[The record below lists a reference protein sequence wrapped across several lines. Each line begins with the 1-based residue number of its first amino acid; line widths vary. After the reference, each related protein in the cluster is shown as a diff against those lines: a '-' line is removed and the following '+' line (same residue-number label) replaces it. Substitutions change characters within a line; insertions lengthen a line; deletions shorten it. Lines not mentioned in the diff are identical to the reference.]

1 MPQCWKSHVATQ
13 ILCSGLFYLQMA
25 CRDVLCPP
33 GRILKTGKCLNDP
46 QYSDQSTCTSIDIRL
61 IPLHSLTRRERVE
74 VISFMREDFESKFP
88 ALHGRIRDF
97 LLVSQTN
104 EIDNI
109 VFIII
114 RIVAQF
120 ETLDM
125 MYEFLD
131 AIVYM
136 EEILIRPALEIYS
149 RFSLELEALNIP
161 FFEHGGIFEDNPSGP
176 LERLRGQDPND
187 YSPCHSNTTIQINK
201 ITLCPF
207 IKLRLDEMPM
217 SFDGDDLVMKDFDN
231 TTLKQFTRWE
241 HKIENDHVL
250 ICLEDYFQFYH
261 LITPTKATSVLSSA
275 KRIRSLFN
283 MFLLLFL
290 MFV

>member
-1 MPQCWKSHVATQ
+1 MSNVEKAQCWKSHGAAQ
-13 ILCSGLFYLQMA
+13 ILWSGLLYLQMA
-25 CRDVLCPP
+25 CRDVLCHP

-61 IPLHSLTRRERVE
+61 IPLHSLTHKERVE
-74 VISFMREDFESKFP
+74 VISFMREDFQSKFP

-120 ETLDM
+120 ETLDI
-125 MYEFLD
+125 MYEFFD

-149 RFSLELEALNIP
+149 RFSLELEALDIP
-161 FFEHGGIFEDNPSGP
+161 FFERGGIFEDKPSGP
-176 LERLRGQDPND
+176 FERLRGQDPND
-187 YSPCHSNTTIQINK
+187 YSLCHSNTTIQINK

-207 IKLRLDEMPM
+207 MKLRLDEMPM
-217 SFDGDDLVMKDFDN
+217 SFNVDDLVMKDIAG
-231 TTLKQFTRWE
+231 TTLKHFTRWE
-241 HKIENDHVL
+241 HKIENDYVL
-250 ICLEDYFQFYH
+250 ICLDDYFQIYH
-261 LITPTKATSVLSSA
+261 LITPTTRGPEGPEALT
-275 KRIRSLFN
+275 
-283 MFLLLFL
+283 
-290 MFV
+290 